1 MPDRTIDERLARFE
15 LLAAPG
21 HLLRRNHQR
30 SLEIFTRHVGDDV
43 TRQQIA
49 LLIALAQC
57 DASSQR
63 DLVEAT
69 GIDKSTL
76 KEMLD
81 RMIVRGWVQRDR
93 HPLDSRAWAM
103 RITADGAG
111 ILHDR
116 LDRIEAAQRE
126 IIAPLSCADQ
136 RLFLRCL
143 RMLIGLEPGNDA
155 ATYAGVSVPISPE

>member
-1 MPDRTIDERLARFE
+1 MIDEITAERLKRFE
-15 LLAAPG
+15 LLDAPG

-49 LLIALAQC
+49 LLIALAQR
-57 DASSQR
+57 DTSSQR

-81 RMIVRGWVQRDR
+81 RMIGRGWVLRER
-93 HPLDSRAWAM
+93 HPIDSRAWAM
-103 RITADGAG
+103 RITASGTTM
-111 ILHDR
+111 LHDR
-116 LDRIEAAQRE
+116 IDRIEAAQRE
-126 IIAPLSCADQ
+126 IIAPLSVADQ
-136 RLFLRCL
+136 RLFMRCL
-143 RMLIGLEPGNDA
+143 RTLIGRGSSNAEADQSDA
-155 ATYAGVSVPISPE
+155 SLPISPE